1 MQVGV
6 YDPFSDEPQLGVQKM
21 ALCCATETLFVGG
34 TAGQV
39 IVLHF
44 EQEEKQ
50 VDIKVV
56 SVAMFYLAV

>member
-1 MQVGV
+1 
-6 YDPFSDEPQLGVQKM
+6 M